1 MNSKFLSSLTRLSP
15 GALVRWGV
23 LIVLAAVLFGGA
35 YSLTSRLVAS
45 WTITSL
51 PGVAIS
57 EPTPAPQQED
67 NTGESA
73 PTAAAPAEAAAP
85 ANVPLPEP
93 WDGASRVNILLI
105 GLDYNSW
112 RGNSGPPL
120 SDTMILFTIDPLTKT
135 AGMLSIPRDLWVN
148 IPGFE
153 YGKINTAYQLG
164 EAYKLPGGGP
174 GLAMKTVEALL
185 GVPVQ
190 YYAQVNFDAFV
201 YFIDQMGGLKL
212 NVPYEMYIDIYD
224 DPKGKIRLQPGV
236 QTLPGEYVLAY
247 ARSRSTEG
255 GDFDRAARQQQV
267 VMAIRQR
274 LLDFNL
280 VPVFIQ
286 KAPEMYQQVQ
296 DGINTNLTLDQIIK
310 LGLLAL
316 DIPPERIINRIIGP
330 EQVQLGKSPDGLDIL
345 KPLPDQIRVL
355 RDEVFT
361 QTSLGPLAAP
371 SMDAQQLMAAEG
383 ASVKVLNGTTVPGL
397 ASRTAEYLQSLGVNV
412 VQTGD
417 ADAVDYSNTTLVDY
431 HGKPYTLIFLRDLFR
446 TNRFHIHG
454 RYDKESDVDI
464 TIIVGFDW
472 ANNNPMP

>member
-383 ASVKVLNGTTVPGL
+383 
-397 ASRTAEYLQSLGVNV
+397 
-412 VQTGD
+412 
-417 ADAVDYSNTTLVDY
+417 
-431 HGKPYTLIFLRDLFR
+431 
-446 TNRFHIHG
+446 
-454 RYDKESDVDI
+454 
-464 TIIVGFDW
+464 
-472 ANNNPMP
+472 